1 MPTRRFLLMLAAALA
16 ALLAHPALAPLPV
29 VAQAP
34 TALTGEVISGEGG
47 AMEGVLVSARKVGST
62 VTVTGVTDAHGRYRF
77 PPSKLPPGRY
87 DLGVRA
93 VGFELPGP
101 GSVDVPPRTLTV
113 VDLKL

>member
-16 ALLAHPALAPLPV
+16 VLLAHPALAPLPV

-34 TALTGEVISGEGG
+34 TARTGEVISTGAG

-62 VTVTGVTDAHGRYRF
+62 VTVTVVSDAQGRYRF

-87 DLGVRA
+87 ELGIRA
-93 VGFELPGP
+93 VGFELAGP
-101 GSVDVPPRTLTV
+101 GAVDVAPRTLTI
-113 VDLKL
+113 VD